1 MHEDEVPPVSPR
13 LALSAGRGVFGQN
26 AAGYDS
32 ARLGYPASLYGRIFK
47 RIGEIEHPAILE
59 IGAGTGLATRDLL
72 ARCPGAMVVVEP
84 DARMAGFLQAALGTA
99 AGLTIQSCPFEDAD
113 LPPASFDLAAA
124 AASFHWLEP
133 VPALAK
139 IRTALKPDGVIA
151 LWWNVYRATGIG
163 DEFADALAPHLEGI
177 ALPPSEGEGIHHS
190 LDAGRYQSLLEE
202 NGFGHVEHN
211 VLRRERI
218 LDAWEMRALYETY
231 SFVQLLP
238 EPERLGLLDKIAE
251 LVETRFSGRAPNIVL
266 TPLYT
271 AILADHD

>member
-1 MHEDEVPPVSPR
+1 MHENDPPPASLR
-13 LALSAGRGVFGQN
+13 LALSAGRSVFGKN
-26 AAGYDS
+26 AASYDS
-32 ARLGYPASLYGRIFK
+32 ARLGYPAELYERIFA
-47 RIGEIEHPAILE
+47 RIGKVEHPAILE

-133 VPALAK
+133 VAALTN
-139 IRTALKPDGVIA
+139 IRTALKPCGVLA

-163 DEFADALAPHLEGI
+163 DDFADALAPLLKGI

-202 NGFGHVEHN
+202 NGFGHVEHM

-218 LDAWEMRALYETY
+218 LDAAGMRALYETY
-231 SFVQLLP
+231 SFVRLLP
-238 EPERLGLLDKIAE
+238 EPERLGLLDRIAE
-251 LVETRFSGRAPNIVL
+251 LVETRFGGRAPNIVL

-271 AILADHD
+271 AIVAGHD